1 MSDLSHQGLQISLGY
16 LLVGLFSNLPGILHK
31 LDVTGIIKDH
41 KGDVCVEVTELL
53 PLDDLSLDIGALDGS
68 APFIELFVSECLLGL
83 SDSAALCLWLSGDL
97 CEGILHDVKSAVL
110 EWESHHVHESG
121 VVNKS
126 VLRLVPARLVVE
138 LHQCLD
144 LNNRWENAKEVSKII
159 TTYLYLRRPSSK
171 PS

>member
-1 MSDLSHQGLQISLGY
+1 MS
-16 LLVGLFSNLPGILHK
+16 LFSNFPGVLNE
-31 LDVTGIIKDH
+31 LDETSIVKDH
-41 KGDVCVEVTELL
+41 KGDVSIEVTELL

-68 APFIELFVSECLLGL
+68 APLIELLVSKCLLCL
-83 SDSAALCLWLSGDL
+83 SNSAALCLWLSGDL
-97 CEGILHDVKSAVL
+97 CEGILHDFKSAVL

-121 VVNKS
+121 VVNQS
-126 VLRLVPARLVVE
+126 VLRLVPTRLVVI

-144 LNNRWENAKEVSKII
+144 LNNRWENAIEVSKII